1 MFEGFLYIDEDF
13 FLKTRIVLFA
23 MAFNLKDNKYRKGA
37 DKMQNFTF
45 YNPTKLIFGKDQ
57 LDQLQMEIPQYGK
70 KVLLVYGGGSIKRN
84 GLYDKIMA
92 QLNEIGADI
101 FELSGVEPNPR
112 ISSVEKGVDICK
124 KEGIDVLL
132 AVGGG
137 SVIDC
142 TKAIAAGAKY
152 EGDPWDLV
160 TKKAAVKEA
169 LPFGTV
175 LTLAATGSEMNAGSV
190 ITNWETNEKYGW
202 GSPVTFPR
210 FSILDPVN
218 TFTVPRNQTVYGI
231 VDMMSHVLE
240 HYFHLEEN
248 TPFQDRMCESLL
260 ITIMETAPKLLEDL
274 ESYEHRAT
282 ILYSGTM
289 ALNGILNMGYRGDWA
304 THNIEHAVSAVYD
317 IPHGGGLAILFPN
330 WMKHNLKVKPE
341 RFKQLAVRVFNV
353 DPAGKTDEE
362 AALEGIEKL
371 REFWNSIGAPSRLAD
386 YEIDDSKVELM
397 ADKACVNGEFGNF
410 AKLNH
415 DDVVAIY
422 RASL

>member
-1 MFEGFLYIDEDF
+1 
-13 FLKTRIVLFA
+13 
-23 MAFNLKDNKYRKGA
+23 
-37 DKMQNFTF
+37 MQNFTF

-57 LDQLQMEIPQYGK
+57 LSQLQTEILQYGK
-70 KVLLVYGGGSIKRN
+70 KVLVVYGGGSIKRN
-84 GLYDKIMA
+84 GLYDKVKE
-92 QLNEIGADI
+92 QLHEIGAEV

-112 ISSVEKGVDICK
+112 ISTVRKGVEICK
-124 KEGIDVLL
+124 TEGIDFLL

-152 EGDPWDLV
+152 DGDAWDLV
-160 TKKAAVKEA
+160 IKKAFAAKA

-202 GSPVTFPR
+202 GSPVTFPK

-248 TPFQDRMCESLL
+248 TDFQDRMCESLL
-260 ITIMETAPKLLEDL
+260 ITIMEAAPKLLEDL
-274 ESYEHRAT
+274 ESYEHRAS

-330 WMKHNLKVKPE
+330 WMKHNLNVKPE
-341 RFKQLAVRVFNV
+341 RFKQLAIRVFNV

-362 AALEGIEKL
+362 TALEGIEKL

-386 YEIDDSKVELM
+386 YNIDDSKIELM
-397 ADKACVNGEFGNF
+397 ADKATVNGEFGNF

-415 DDVVAIY
+415 DDVVSIY

>member
-1 MFEGFLYIDEDF
+1 
-13 FLKTRIVLFA
+13 
-23 MAFNLKDNKYRKGA
+23 
-37 DKMQNFTF
+37 MQNFTF

-57 LDQLQMEIPQYGK
+57 LSQLQTEIPQYGK
-70 KVLLVYGGGSIKRN
+70 KVLIVYGGGSIKRN
-84 GLYDKIMA
+84 GLYDKVKE
-92 QLNEIGADI
+92 QLHEIGAEV

-112 ISSVEKGVDICK
+112 ISTVRKGVEICK
-124 KEGIDVLL
+124 TEGIDFLL

-152 EGDPWDLV
+152 DGDAWDLV
-160 TKKAAVKEA
+160 IKKAFAANA

-202 GSPVTFPR
+202 GSPVTFPK

-248 TPFQDRMCESLL
+248 TDFQDRMCESLL
-260 ITIMETAPKLLEDL
+260 ITIMEAAPKLLEDL
-274 ESYEHRAT
+274 ESYEHRAA

-330 WMKHNLKVKPE
+330 WMKHNLNVKPE

-362 AALEGIEKL
+362 TALEGIEKL

-386 YEIDDSKVELM
+386 YDIDDSKIELM
-397 ADKACVNGEFGNF
+397 ADKATVNGEFGNF

-415 DDVVAIY
+415 ADVVSIY

>member
-1 MFEGFLYIDEDF
+1 
-13 FLKTRIVLFA
+13 
-23 MAFNLKDNKYRKGA
+23 
-37 DKMQNFTF
+37 MQNFTF
-45 YNPTKLIFGKDQ
+45 YNPTKLIFGKGQ
-57 LDQLQMEIPQYGK
+57 LDQLQNEIPQYGK
-70 KVLLVYGGGSIKRN
+70 KVLVVYGGGSIKRN
-84 GLYDKIMA
+84 GLYDKVMV
-92 QLNEIGADI
+92 QLKELGAEV

-112 ISSVEKGVDICK
+112 ISTVRKGVDICK
-124 KEGIDVLL
+124 NEGIDFLL

-142 TKAIAAGAKY
+142 AKAIAAGAKY
-152 EGDPWDLV
+152 DGDAWDLV
-160 TKKAAVKEA
+160 TKKAFASEA

-202 GSPVTFPR
+202 GSPVTFPK

-248 TPFQDRMCESLL
+248 TDFQDRMCESLL

-341 RFKQLAVRVFNV
+341 RFKKLAVRVFNV

-362 AALEGIEKL
+362 AALEGIDRL

-386 YEIDDSKVELM
+386 YDIDGSKLELM
-397 ADKACVNGEFGNF
+397 ADKATVNGEFGNF

-415 DDVVAIY
+415 DDVMAIY

>member
-1 MFEGFLYIDEDF
+1 
-13 FLKTRIVLFA
+13 
-23 MAFNLKDNKYRKGA
+23 
-37 DKMQNFTF
+37 MQNFTF

-57 LDQLQMEIPQYGK
+57 LSQLQTEIPQYGK
-70 KVLLVYGGGSIKRN
+70 KVLVVYGGGSIKRN
-84 GLYDKIMA
+84 GLYDKVMA
-92 QLNEIGADI
+92 ELTEIGAEV
-101 FELSGVEPNPR
+101 FELAGVEPNPR
-112 ISSVEKGVDICK
+112 ISTVRKGVEICK
-124 KEGIDVLL
+124 NEGVDFLL

-152 EGDPWDLV
+152 DGDAWDLV
-160 TKKAAVKEA
+160 IKKAFASEA

-202 GSPVTFPR
+202 GSPVTFPK

-218 TFTVPRNQTVYGI
+218 TFSVPRNQTVYGI

-248 TPFQDRMCESLL
+248 TDFQDRMCESLL
-260 ITIMETAPKLLEDL
+260 LTIMEAAPKLLEDL

-330 WMKHNLKVKPE
+330 WMKHNLNVKPE

-353 DPAGKTDEE
+353 DTAGKTDEE

-386 YEIDDSKVELM
+386 YDIDDSKIELM
-397 ADKACVNGEFGNF
+397 ADKATVNGEFGNF

-415 DDVVAIY
+415 ADVVSIY